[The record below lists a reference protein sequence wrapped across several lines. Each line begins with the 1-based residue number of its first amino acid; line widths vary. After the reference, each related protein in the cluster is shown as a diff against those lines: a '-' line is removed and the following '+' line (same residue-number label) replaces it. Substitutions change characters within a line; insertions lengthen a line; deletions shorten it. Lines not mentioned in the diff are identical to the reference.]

1 MFLFNLCILQAG
13 PINKNLVVN
22 YPSYDQMFSI
32 LLKNKIKNWRIDTF
46 NIYENIFPQDL
57 ACYNGFIITG
67 SAFGVYENHSWIKH
81 LFKVIKKIV
90 QYRVPLLGI
99 CFGHQAIAQALGGHV
114 IKSSKGWGIGI
125 KEIKTTKS
133 KSFFGDFNK
142 LNLIFFHQDQV
153 VKLPKKAELL
163 ASNEFCNI
171 ASFSLGDKVLTLQ
184 AHPEFNQDF
193 GIRLLHARKTNIE
206 SRTYLQAMNEFKNL
220 EHDGKLIVPNI
231 INFLENK
238 LKCY

>member
-1 MFLFNLCILQAG
+1 MFNLCILQAG
-13 PINKNLVVN
+13 SINKKLVHD
-22 YPSYDQMFSI
+22 YPSYDQMFSL
-32 LLKNKIKNWRIDTF
+32 LLKNKIKHWNIDIF
-46 NIYENIFPQDL
+46 NIYENVFPHDL
-57 ACYNGFIITG
+57 TCYNGFIITG
-67 SAFGVYENHSWIKH
+67 SAYGVYENHTWIKN
-81 LFKVIKKIV
+81 LFHIIIKIV
-90 QYRVPLLGI
+90 KYRTPLLGI

-125 KEIKTTKS
+125 KEIKTTKR
-133 KSFFGDFNK
+133 KSLLGDFDK

-153 VKLPKKAELL
+153 VKLPKEAELL
-163 ASNEFCNI
+163 ATNESCNI
-171 ASFSLGDKVLTLQ
+171 ASFSMGDKVLTLQ

-193 GIRLLHARKTNIE
+193 GMRLLNVRKTNIE

-238 LKCY
+238 LKRY